1 MPVVSNTSPLLNL
14 AIINHLFLIKKQFG
28 KIIIPN
34 GVLTELRINDTLPG
48 SEQLREAIAS
58 DWITIYQ
65 VENQALIQ
73 LLRREL
79 DQGEAEAIALAIQ
92 LNADYLL
99 LDERDGRRIARTF
112 ELNITGVLGIILK
125 GWREGEVLSVMEL
138 IKQLR
143 TQANFHI
150 APNLEKQILVETG
163 EIDIGINQQ

>member
-28 KIIIPN
+28 KILIPH
-34 GVLTELRINDTLPG
+34 GVSTELKINDNLPG
-48 SEQLREAIAS
+48 SQQLREAITS
-58 DWITIYQ
+58 GWIATHQ
-65 VENQALIQ
+65 LENQALIQ

-79 DQGEAEAIALAIQ
+79 DRGEAEAIALAIQ

-112 ELNITGVLGIILK
+112 GLNITGVLGIILK
-125 GWREGEVLSVMEL
+125 GWREGEVLSVIEL
-138 IKQLR
+138 INQLR

-150 APNLEKQILVETG
+150 APNLERQILIETG
-163 EIDIGINQQ
+163 EIDIGSD